1 MALRGPQDGADPR
14 PAPQY
19 GEYATPEEVAALR
32 GTAPDPPTSTPAPM
46 TRTAPPIDAPRAST
60 RRRMDRPITIA
71 LIAFGGLNLIQY
83 AGPLLDFEYFLEVA
97 TNGTF
102 AEAIDFGDAAR
113 IGGIVLFVLCLGLLL
128 ASAAIAV
135 LRLRRGRI
143 AFWVPLVAG
152 AVSVLAWVV
161 ALFVIL
167 LQTPGALATS
177 GF

>member
-1 MALRGPQDGADPR
+1 MSDPR

-32 GTAPDPPTSTPAPM
+32 GTAVEPSAPAPSP
-46 TRTAPPIDAPRAST
+46 RTAPPSDAPRGST
-60 RRRMDRPITIA
+60 LRRMDRPITIA
-71 LIAFGGLNLIQY
+71 LIAFGVLNLIQY

-97 TNGTF
+97 TKGTF

-113 IGGIVLFVLCLGLLL
+113 IGGVALFVLCLALVL
-128 ASAAIAV
+128 ASTAIAI

-152 AVSVLAWVV
+152 ALSAVAWVAV
-161 ALFVIL
+161 LFVIL

>member
-1 MALRGPQDGADPR
+1 MSLRGPQDGADPR

-32 GTAPDPPTSTPAPM
+32 GTAVDPPTPTPAQV
-46 TRTAPPIDAPRAST
+46 TRTAPPIDASRGST
-60 RRRMDRPITIA
+60 WRRMDRPITIA
-71 LIAFGGLNLIQY
+71 LIAFGVLNLIQY
-83 AGPLLDFEYFLEVA
+83 AGPLLDFEYFLEI
-97 TNGTF
+97 TTKGTF

-113 IGGIVLFVLCLGLLL
+113 IGGVVLFVLCLGLVLV
-128 ASAAIAV
+128 SGAIAV

-152 AVSVLAWVV
+152 AVSVLAWVAV
-161 ALFVIL
+161 IFVIM
-167 LQTPGALATS
+167 LQTPGAFAAS

>member
-1 MALRGPQDGADPR
+1 MPDPR

-32 GTAPDPPTSTPAPM
+32 GTAPEPSAPPAAPTVRTPPRVDPPRDSAG
-46 TRTAPPIDAPRAST
+46 
-60 RRRMDRPITIA
+60 RRWDRPITVA
-71 LIAFGGLNLIQY
+71 LIAFGVLNLFQY
-83 AGPLLDFEYFLEVA
+83 AAPLLDFEYFLEIA
-97 TNGTF
+97 TRDTF
-102 AEAIDFGDAAR
+102 AESIDFGDAAR
-113 IGGIVLFVLCLGLLL
+113 IGGLVLFVLCLGLLL
-128 ASAAIAV
+128 GSTAIAV

-152 AVSVLAWVV
+152 ALSALAWVV
-161 ALFVIL
+161 VLFVIL